1 MFCLGADFI
10 KLSSAVCGI
19 KPTNNVL
26 LYRTTTLT
34 MSGLALLFF
43 ALRIIATIKL
53 RLGWALDDAMA
64 IASVVRQHY
73 TRIDEDDTDVQ

>member
-1 MFCLGADFI
+1 
-10 KLSSAVCGI
+10 
-19 KPTNNVL
+19 
-26 LYRTTTLT
+26 

-64 IASVVRQHY
+64 IASVVLLIPLVIILQFLMENGLGVDLWY
-73 TRIDEDDTDVQ
+73 LTDHQITEGFRVNTFLSLVYR